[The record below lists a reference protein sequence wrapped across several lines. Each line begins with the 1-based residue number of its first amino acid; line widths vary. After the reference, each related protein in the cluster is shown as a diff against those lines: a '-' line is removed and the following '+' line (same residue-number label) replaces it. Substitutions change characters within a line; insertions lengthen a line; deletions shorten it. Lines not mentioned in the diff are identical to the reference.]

1 MHHLVVLPAGGDREL
16 LADAL
21 WMAGAVGVEDLSTA
35 VRGAFTDSSIA
46 KTAATQLGGTVE
58 VVADPDGLDAWRAHA
73 TVHQAEPFTIRPP
86 WLDPHSEAVDLVI
99 DPRHAFGSG
108 SHPSTRLALKIL
120 ASAVTAGDHVLD
132 IGTGSGIL
140 AIGAARLGA
149 AYVVAVDTD
158 PNAEAA
164 VRANAKA
171 NGVGSLIAFT
181 RIDGAT
187 LRGAHDLGVC
197 NMTIDLQEE
206 LGPTI
211 ANRTTIDRMV
221 VAGILVGEQEKRAVA
236 AHARTEILDRRAE
249 GDWAALLL
257 G

>member
-1 MHHLVVLPAGGDREL
+1 MHHLVVLPAGEDREL

-21 WMAGAVGVEDLSTA
+21 WMAGAVGVEDLSAA
-35 VRGAFTDSSIA
+35 VRGAFTDSGIA
-46 KTAATQLGGTVE
+46 KTVATQLGGTIE
-58 VVADPDGLDAWRAHA
+58 VVADPTGLDAWRAHA
-73 TVHQAEPFTIRPP
+73 TVHQAGPFTVRPP
-86 WLDPHSEAVDLVI
+86 WLDSHPEAVDLVI

-108 SHPSTRLALKIL
+108 SHPSTRLALEIL

-132 IGTGSGIL
+132 VGTGSGIL

-164 VRANAKA
+164 VRANVEA
-171 NGVGSLIAFT
+171 NGVGSLVAFT
-181 RIDGAT
+181 RADGVT
-187 LRGAHDLGVC
+187 LRGTHDLGVC
-197 NMTIDLQEE
+197 NMTIDLHEE
-206 LGPTI
+206 LGPTV
-211 ANRTTIDRMV
+211 AARTTIGRMV
-221 VAGILVGEQEKRAVA
+221 VAGILVGDQERRAVA
-236 AHARTEILDRRAE
+236 AHARTEILDRRAD